1 MWYIV
6 EHLLEVLELELWV
19 GVVERPKMGW
29 WPSEQWIQQWF
40 QTSVWVQEKW
50 RIDMNDEERQVEGLE
65 SM

>member
-50 RIDMNDEERQVEGLE
+50 RIDMNDEERQVEGQE